1 MTDTNNDLALLAM
14 VDSLQE
20 TLRKERIRTET
31 LELENAQLHAR
42 VVEFEASPTEPP
54 PPSERQTS
62 RSGALLEL
70 AAAIDEQQKAVANLA
85 SVSEL
90 NGRMLSQLALQIQNV
105 TENVSELQKAALKMD
120 ANQKLIV
127 QELRNQGL
135 VLGSMRPPLELIKDG
150 NDSA

>member
-1 MTDTNNDLALLAM
+1 MSETNNDLALQSL
-14 VDSLQE
+14 VESLQE

-42 VVEFEASPTEPP
+42 VIEFEASPTEPP
-54 PPSERQTS
+54 PASERPTS

-70 AAAIDEQQKAVANLA
+70 AIAIDEQQKAVANLA

-90 NGRMLSQLALQIQNV
+90 NGRILSQLALQVQSV
-105 TENVSELQKAALKMD
+105 TESVSELKKAAQKMD

-127 QELRNQGL
+127 IELRNQGL
-135 VLGSMRPPLELIKDG
+135 VLGTQRPSLELIKE
-150 NDSA
+150 AE